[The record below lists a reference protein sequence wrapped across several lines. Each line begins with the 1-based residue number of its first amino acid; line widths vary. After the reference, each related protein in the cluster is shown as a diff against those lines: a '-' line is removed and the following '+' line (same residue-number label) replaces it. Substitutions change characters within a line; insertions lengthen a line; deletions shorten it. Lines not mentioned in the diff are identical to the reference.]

1 MLDNREVRKILL
13 LLSIFALILYFL
25 VIPYFF
31 HGQTIGKKIMKYKI
45 CYSSFSSL
53 CIRQCIYMV
62 CLTSLT
68 SLIIQFISLFSSI
81 SLTPYIN
88 TFVFI
93 LSFVMIIYILCHRNH
108 IALYDQLAKTE
119 IQ

>member
-1 MLDNREVRKILL
+1 
-13 LLSIFALILYFL
+13 
-25 VIPYFF
+25 
-31 HGQTIGKKIMKYKI
+31 MKYKI